1 MLKSVEASNHVVVPT
16 TNTRERR
23 SQQMLKL
30 LARFTE
36 GSMTSQDVGALLNC
50 KTACAEKYLQ
60 QLRDEHMIVLD
71 HYKGASM
78 NSPGKPA
85 WRLAADDERIR
96 KFQEMIQQ
104 PKKRGSGRSE
114 KPQVSASQ
122 GGSMLSLTIGAN
134 GQRIYMLAD
143 ETHHA
148 IRPNCDPVRR
158 DPLVAALFGA
168 AGATHEAQAA

>member
-1 MLKSVEASNHVVVPT
+1 MLKSVESTVAPVSS
-16 TNTRERR
+16 TRERR
-23 SQQMLKL
+23 SQQLMKL
-30 LARFTE
+30 IARFSE

-60 QLRDEHMIVLD
+60 QLRDEQVIVLD
-71 HYKGASM
+71 HYRGASM
-78 NSPGKPA
+78 TSPGKPA
-85 WRLAADDERIR
+85 WRLSTDADRIR

-114 KPQVSASQ
+114 KPAVSATQ

-168 AGATHEAQAA
+168 AGVAHEAQAA